1 MASTRNNNPSSA
13 SASGASGA
21 RPTRR
26 ARRGRAS
33 MPPRPSSGRAR
44 HASQRRSVGAE
55 APRATASAARRVAR
69 GNLARQTNLMKYA
82 ADNRLVRAVYHFTTA
97 YKPLFIALVAVAV
110 AIGVYFP
117 VRDLYIAQRT
127 ESILQQQLEIRK
139 KYNNSLSKEV
149 KKYLSQEGIE
159 DTARKE
165 LGMVMPGEKTITVQ
179 GLDDDGTD
187 SDGSSSVTGTES
199 DEDGETLKGAD
210 AADRDKTGSASAPR
224 AIRRMIRR
232 PPPRLRRWSAPCWKN
247 RPGIGSCSTSCS
259 SSTGRTAWP
268 WCPRGRRANK

>member
-1 MASTRNNNPSSA
+1 
-13 SASGASGA
+13 
-21 RPTRR
+21 
-26 ARRGRAS
+26 

-210 AADRDKTGSASAPR
+210 AADRDKTGSASGTSSDTTDDPTTSAEVEAVER
-224 AIRRMIRR
+224 AVLEKS
-232 PPPRLRRWSAPCWKN
+232 PWYWKLLDKLFLFD
-247 RPGIGSCSTSCS
+247 GSNGMAVV
-259 SSTGRTAWP
+259 STGEA
-268 WCPRGRRANK
+268 GK